1 MKKTGCRAGLQAC
14 LRGGPRGP
22 HDIFQTILR
31 VWVGVW
37 LAVCALPAAAAD
49 APPPAAVRTSLDRT
63 AVWIGDP
70 VTYTIEI
77 TCQRNVD
84 VLDDDLSKDKLKL
97 DGLDL
102 ASVETTRD
110 PGVGDTTI
118 RRFLYHL
125 TSYRVDQPALK
136 IGALSVRYYVK
147 RPGQRLED
155 AVAAGELQVP
165 GAVIAFRSMLP
176 DNQDGYELRFGR
188 PADARSRWLLLA
200 QPAGI
205 GLVIAS
211 IVPVAFWLV
220 AVARSRRTARRS
232 VRRVQ
237 REEKGTLEAARS
249 IDVSTAAGRREVYN
263 RIDTLVR
270 HHLRD
275 TFGVAGPS
283 LTPGEVEPALAGR
296 GSRVPVEVVTT
307 LLAACERA
315 RYAPADALPSA
326 DACRAALDQAGDV
339 LASR

>member
-1 MKKTGCRAGLQAC
+1 MWSCAQVLIGLLLFGAAQV
-14 LRGGPRGP
+14 
-22 HDIFQTILR
+22 T
-31 VWVGVW
+31 
-37 LAVCALPAAAAD
+37 AVD
-49 APPPAAVRTSLDRT
+49 APPPAAVRTSVDRT
-63 AVWIGDP
+63 ALWIGDP

-110 PGVGDTTI
+110 PGVGDTTV

-125 TSYRVDQPALK
+125 TTYRVDLPALK

-155 AVAAGELQVP
+155 AVPAGEVPVP
-165 GAVIAFRSMLP
+165 GVVIAFRSMLP
-176 DNQDGYELRFGR
+176 DNQDGYELRFGPPAEAR
-188 PADARSRWLLLA
+188 PRWLTLA

-220 AVARSRRTARRS
+220 ALARDRRTARRA
-232 VRRVQ
+232 VRRVH

-249 IDVSTAAGRREVYN
+249 IDVTSADGRREVYT

-270 HHLRD
+270 QHLRD
-275 TFGVAGPS
+275 TFSVAGPS
-283 LTPGEVEPALAGR
+283 LTPGEVEPALAAR
-296 GSRVPVEVVTT
+296 GARVPAEVVTT

-326 DACRAALDQAGDV
+326 DACRAALDQAGEV